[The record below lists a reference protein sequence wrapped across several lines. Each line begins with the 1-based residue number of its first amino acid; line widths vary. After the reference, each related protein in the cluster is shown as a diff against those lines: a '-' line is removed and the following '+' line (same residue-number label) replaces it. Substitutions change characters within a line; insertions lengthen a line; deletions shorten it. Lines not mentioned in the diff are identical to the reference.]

1 MRVEDSASLD
11 VTSAVTLEAWVYPA
25 ASQSSWRAVVQK
37 ETDAYLLHASSD
49 AGALRPAAGVTIGG
63 SVPTIFSPS
72 ALPVGVWS
80 HLAMTYDGSDL
91 RLYVNGVQVSTS
103 PRTGPIGTSASPLWI
118 GGNSPYGEYF
128 NGRIDEVR
136 VYRTALSQAE
146 IQTDMANPVT
156 PGPNAPKLVITAP
169 AEGSTS
175 TGGTLNVSYT
185 TTGDLTGVDHV
196 HFQVDNDPVKMDLSL
211 DGTYALS
218 GVHVGSHTLNGW
230 LVRADHSKIG
240 GTDAVPV
247 HFSNVVDPTDPTSP
261 TVAVTSPANGATI
274 SGTVVPTADA
284 SDNVGVYGVQ
294 FKLDGAPLGVE
305 DLTAPYTT
313 GWNTT
318 LGGNGSHVLTA
329 IARDAA
335 GRETTSASVTVT
347 VANSGSDPAQVGQWA
362 SPTTLPI
369 VPIHTSMLPNGKLL
383 IFDSATNSGTNPRV
397 WDPVARTF
405 TEVPYNDT
413 ANLFCAGHTPLADGR
428 ILVVGGHIDAYVG
441 LKNATIFDPAT
452 NTWADVKP
460 MANARWYPTLT
471 RLPDGRMLVVS
482 GSSDCPD
489 CFDTRCA
496 AHRHRRRAGDL
507 RSRDQQL
514 DDRHGREPPAASV
527 PQPLR
532 PSRRADLRRDDR
544 GGGDREQGPRPHDQ
558 DVERGRQQR
567 PRGRQLCHVP
577 AGEDPEDR

>member
-1 MRVEDSASLD
+1 M
-11 VTSAVTLEAWVYPA
+11 
-25 ASQSSWRAVVQK
+25 QK

-49 AGALRPAAGVTIGG
+49 AGALRPAAGVTIGA

-136 VYRTALSQAE
+136 VYRAALSQAE

-169 AEGSTS
+169 AEGATS

-247 HFSNVVDPTDPTSP
+247 HFSNVVDPADPTSP
-261 TVAVTSPANGATI
+261 TVAITSPANGATI

-294 FKLDGAPLGVE
+294 FKLDGAPLGRRGPDRPVHDGME
-305 DLTAPYTT
+305 HRPWAATA
-313 GWNTT
+313 
-318 LGGNGSHVLTA
+318 
-329 IARDAA
+329 
-335 GRETTSASVTVT
+335 
-347 VANSGSDPAQVGQWA
+347 
-362 SPTTLPI
+362 
-369 VPIHTSMLPNGKLL
+369 
-383 IFDSATNSGTNPRV
+383 
-397 WDPVARTF
+397 
-405 TEVPYNDT
+405 
-413 ANLFCAGHTPLADGR
+413 
-428 ILVVGGHIDAYVG
+428 
-441 LKNATIFDPAT
+441 
-452 NTWADVKP
+452 
-460 MANARWYPTLT
+460 
-471 RLPDGRMLVVS
+471 RMW
-482 GSSDCPD
+482 
-489 CFDTRCA
+489 
-496 AHRHRRRAGDL
+496 
-507 RSRDQQL
+507 
-514 DDRHGREPPAASV
+514 
-527 PQPLR
+527 
-532 PSRRADLRRDDR
+532 
-544 GGGDREQGPRPHDQ
+544 
-558 DVERGRQQR
+558 
-567 PRGRQLCHVP
+567 
-577 AGEDPEDR
+577 